1 MSSNRWITCAAIL
14 GGLGVAFG
22 TFGAH
27 LLPGFLE
34 KADYTSDQAAGA
46 IASFQTGVRYQM
58 FHVPVLMLIGVLLS
72 QGRRRA
78 FQIAALQ
85 IAGWAFLLGVLLF
98 SGFLY
103 AYILTHQAWPWMVHV
118 VPVGGTLLIVGWLA
132 LAGAFC
138 CSACDEK
145 E

>member
-1 MSSNRWITCAAIL
+1 MSSKRWITCAAIL

-34 KADYTSDQAAGA
+34 KADYTPDQAAGA
-46 IASFQTGVRYQM
+46 IASSQTGVRYQM
-58 FHVPVLMLIGVLLS
+58 FHVPVLILIGVLLS
-72 QGRRRA
+72 PGRRRA
-78 FQIAALQ
+78 LQ
-85 IAGWAFLLGVLLF
+85 VAGWAFLLGVLLF

-103 AYILTHQAWPWMVHV
+103 AWILTLQAWPWMVHV

-138 CSACDEK
+138 CGACDEK

>member
-34 KADYTSDQAAGA
+34 KADYTPDQAARA

-58 FHVPVLMLIGVLLS
+58 FHVPVLILIGVLLG
-72 QGRRRA
+72 QGRRK
-78 FQIAALQ
+78 ALQ

-132 LAGAFC
+132 MASAFC
-138 CSACDEK
+138 CSACDKK